1 MSLTRNPRSN
11 RLLLLACLA
20 PIAGLAACN
29 TPSHYLDE
37 SDFITPG
44 FGQTQAWNK
53 AIHVVDPNPTY
64 ANNTRIPGD
73 GRRTARVMDQYSRGS
88 GVSVA
93 LPSVPSAPSP
103 DQAGEDGGSEGKPE
117 AKK

>member
-11 RLLLLACLA
+11 RLLLLACLM
-20 PIAGLAACN
+20 PIAGLTACN

-53 AIHVVDPNPTY
+53 SIHVVDPNPTY
-64 ANNTRIPGD
+64 AYNTRIPGD
-73 GRRTARVMDQYSRGS
+73 GRRTARVMDQYSRGN
-88 GVSVA
+88 GGAVA
-93 LPSVPSAPSP
+93 VPSLPSVPQPSG
-103 DQAGEDGGSEGKPE
+103 DGESEGKQE